1 MCGICGFFD
10 PLTPSPRAV
19 LEAMTK
25 SLEHRGPDGLGMW
38 MGPDQTI
45 GLGHTRLSVIDLKRG
60 QQPMHSVDGRYV
72 IVLNGEIYNY
82 QVLRQELERFGHCF
96 STDSDTEVLLEA
108 YRRWGQGCL
117 ERLHGMF
124 AFGLFD
130 RTDRSLFLARDPTGI
145 KPLYYHNGPRGF
157 FFGSELKA
165 LLATTTLSRRLHYPA
180 LVEFLVLSYTIAP
193 KTFFEDI
200 HELEPGTWLQITR
213 HGMRRA
219 RYWTWK
225 REPVPRPEPLAL
237 ELTEQALVESLA
249 EHLASDVPIGAFL
262 SGGIDSS
269 LLIAL
274 LAKVLDK
281 RLPTFAVAFDA
292 VGYDESAYA
301 RLVATTLGTEHCEIT
316 VKSGEG
322 DLSLLDDIL
331 DQFDQPFGDS
341 SAIPTFLISREARK
355 SVKVVIGGDGGD
367 EMFGEYRRFHY
378 ADLAQKAGRLP
389 KWSLSAA
396 QKVMRGVDGLVPVL
410 SRQSRRF
417 LAAAAYRDKRRLLAL
432 SAYTFPEDLSEIL
445 APGAME
451 RTSAC
456 GEALWKEYGTSVGP
470 GGPEFADITIARA
483 LPGDYLR
490 KVDMMSSAHGL
501 EVRLPFLGEKV
512 LDCSAKL
519 QYSLRSNKGLLRN
532 LVAKYLPLEISMKPK
547 GGFGIPF
554 DSWLGEGGRKEIQ
567 DSLMSPSARILDLI
581 DSNYVR
587 RLLSCFAAGD
597 WERKKMSRYNLYQ
610 RVYFL
615 WALERWLNR
624 WKPIV

>member
-10 PLTPSPRAV
+10 PRIPSPRAA

-25 SLEHRGPDGLGMW
+25 SLEHRGPDGLGVW
-38 MGPDQTI
+38 LGPDQAI

-60 QQPMHSVDGRYV
+60 QQPMHSTDGRYV
-72 IVLNGEIYNY
+72 IVFNGEIYNY
-82 QVLRQELERFGHCF
+82 QVLRQELEQFGHRF

-117 ERLHGMF
+117 ERFHGMF
-124 AFGLFD
+124 AFALFD
-130 RTDRSLFLARDPTGI
+130 RTDHSLFLARDRTGI
-145 KPLYYHNGPRGF
+145 KPLYYHSGSQGF

-165 LLATTTLSRRLHYPA
+165 VLAIPTLSRRLHYPA
-180 LVEFLVLSYTIAP
+180 LVEFLVLSYTVPP

-200 HELEPGTWLQITR
+200 HELEPGSWLQITKQ
-213 HGMRRA
+213 GIRRG
-219 RYWTWK
+219 RYWTWS
-225 REPVPRPEPLAL
+225 REEAPCSEPLAL
-237 ELTEQALVESLA
+237 ELTEQALVKSLA
-249 EHLASDVPIGAFL
+249 EHLTSDVPIGAFL

-274 LAKVLDK
+274 LAKVHHI

-292 VGYDESAYA
+292 IGYDESAYA

-316 VKSGEG
+316 VQSGQG
-322 DLSLLDDIL
+322 DLSLLDRVL

-341 SAIPTFLISREARK
+341 SAVPTFLISREARK

-378 ADLAQKAGRLP
+378 ADLAQKVGRLP
-389 KWSLSAA
+389 GWSLSAA
-396 QKVMRGVDGLVPVL
+396 QKMMRGVDGLVPVL

-417 LAAAAYRDKRRLLAL
+417 LAAAAYRDKRRVLAL

-445 APGAME
+445 TARSME
-451 RTSAC
+451 HTSAYRETMWNEC
-456 GEALWKEYGTSVGP
+456 GTSSGP
-470 GGPEFADITIARA
+470 GGPEFADVTIARA

-501 EVRLPFLGEKV
+501 EVRLPFLGENV
-512 LDCSAKL
+512 LAWSAKL
-519 QYSLRSNKGLLRN
+519 PYGLRSNKGLLRT
-532 LVAKYLPLEISMKPK
+532 LVAKYLPLEISRKPK

-554 DSWLGEGGRKEIQ
+554 DSWLGEEGRKEIQ
-567 DSLMSPSARILDLI
+567 DALMSPSARTLDLI
-581 DSNYVR
+581 DANYVR
-587 RLLSCFAAGD
+587 QLLSCFAAGD
-597 WERKKMSRYNLYQ
+597 WEHKKMSRYNLYQ

-615 WALERWLNR
+615 WALERWLTR
-624 WKPIV
+624 WKPIL

>member
-10 PLTPSPRAV
+10 PHIPSPRAV

-25 SLEHRGPDGLGMW
+25 SLEHRGPDGLDMW
-38 MGPDQTI
+38 MGSDQKI
-45 GLGHTRLSVIDLKRG
+45 GLGHTRLSIIDLKRG

-72 IVLNGEIYNY
+72 VVLNGEIYNY
-82 QVLRQELERFGHCF
+82 QILRQELEKLGHRF
-96 STDSDTEVLLEA
+96 STESDTEVLLEA
-108 YRRWGQGCL
+108 YRRWGEGCL

-124 AFGLFD
+124 AFALFD
-130 RTDRSLFLARDPTGI
+130 RTDRSLFLARDRTGI
-145 KPLYYHNGPRGF
+145 KPLYYHSGPCGF

-165 LLATTTLSRRLHYPA
+165 LLATSRLSRRLHYPA
-180 LVEFLVLSYTIAP
+180 LVEFLVLGYTIPP

-200 HELEPGTWLQITR
+200 HELEPGTWLLVTQQGI
-213 HGMRRA
+213 RRA

-225 REPVPRPEPLAL
+225 REPAHWPEALAL
-237 ELTEQALVESLA
+237 ELSERAIVESLA

-301 RLVATTLGTEHCEIT
+301 RLVAQTLGTEHCEIM
-316 VKSGEG
+316 VNSGQG

-341 SAIPTFLISREARK
+341 SAIPTFLIAQEVRK

-367 EMFGEYRRFHY
+367 EMFGGYRRFQY
-378 ADLAQKAGRLP
+378 ADLAQHAGRLP
-389 KWSLSAA
+389 NWSLSAVQQA
-396 QKVMRGVDGLVPVL
+396 MRVADGAVPVL

-417 LAAAAYRDKRRLLAL
+417 LDAAAYRDERRLLAL
-432 SAYTFPEDLSEIL
+432 SCYTFPEDLYAIL
-445 APGAME
+445 TPQAMQQ
-451 RTSAC
+451 TSAYR
-456 GEALWKEYGTSVGP
+456 ESMWKQCGTSVGP
-470 GGPEFADITIARA
+470 GGPEFVDITIERA

-512 LDCSAKL
+512 LDCAAKL
-519 QYSLRSNKGLLRN
+519 RYTLRSNKGLLRK
-532 LVAKYLPLEISMKPK
+532 LVAKYLPPEISTKPK
-547 GGFGIPF
+547 GGFGIPL
-554 DSWLGEGGRKEIQ
+554 DTWLGEGGRKEIQ
-567 DSLMSPSARILDLI
+567 AALMSPSARVLELI
-581 DSNYVR
+581 DWNYVR
-587 RLLSCFAAGD
+587 QLVTCFAAGE

-624 WKPIV
+624 WKPIL